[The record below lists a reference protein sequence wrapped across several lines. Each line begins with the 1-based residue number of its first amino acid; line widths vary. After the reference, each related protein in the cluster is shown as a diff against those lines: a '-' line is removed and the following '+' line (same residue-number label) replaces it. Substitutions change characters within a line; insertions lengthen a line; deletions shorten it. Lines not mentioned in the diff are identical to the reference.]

1 MLNIL
6 FSFAIAVILTAAFF
20 ILFFDLDLQEMK
32 SKNRTKDS
40 KDEEPVSTT
49 HGFVEDTYRGPIT
62 DRFIPPK
69 YGPIGSFVGYSSVSE
84 YNWLHGF
91 PHKKTK

>member
-6 FSFAIAVILTAAFF
+6 FTFAIAVIMTAAFF

-32 SKNRTKDS
+32 SKNRTKET
-40 KDEEPVSTT
+40 KDEELTSTT
-49 HGFVEDTYRGPIT
+49 RGFVEDTYRGPIT

-69 YGPIGSFVGYSSVSE
+69 YGPIGSFVGYSSVPE

-91 PHKKTK
+91 PHEKSK

>member
-1 MLNIL
+1 MLSIL
-6 FSFAIAVILTAAFF
+6 FTFVMAVVLTATVF
-20 ILFFDLDLQEMK
+20 ILFFDLDSDIMK
-32 SKNRTKDS
+32 SKNKTK
-40 KDEEPVSTT
+40 EEETGEVSTS

-91 PHKKTK
+91 PHEKSK

>member
-6 FSFAIAVILTAAFF
+6 FTFAIAVTLTAAFF

-40 KDEEPVSTT
+40 NDEEPMSTT

-91 PHKKTK
+91 PHEKTK

>member
-6 FSFAIAVILTAAFF
+6 FTFAISVILTATFF
-20 ILFFDLDLQEMK
+20 ILFFDLDLLEMK

-40 KDEEPVSTT
+40 KNQEPVSTA

-69 YGPIGSFVGYSSVSE
+69 YGPIGSFVGYSSVPE

-91 PHKKTK
+91 PHEKTK